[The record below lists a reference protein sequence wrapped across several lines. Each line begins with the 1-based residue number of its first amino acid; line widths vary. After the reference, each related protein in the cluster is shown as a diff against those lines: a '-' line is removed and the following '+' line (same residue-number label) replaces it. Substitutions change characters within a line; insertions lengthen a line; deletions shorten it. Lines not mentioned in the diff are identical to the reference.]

1 MPEPKN
7 VHLTL
12 TTVSGVAD
20 ILLLCV
26 FVSIPR
32 RPSVFRD
39 EKIVDEQYTVNL
51 ISRLTFSWTNP
62 LLATAKKNKT
72 LEQQDLP
79 KVGFNTRSKNLRAHF
94 EKVQG
99 TNKLWQK
106 IVRANWY
113 GLTIQLILC
122 CIVAVVSF
130 APQVTLLQ
138 VLRALEKR
146 DQGYD
151 SSFQAWTWVIALGLA
166 MLFSG
171 WIESWLHW
179 TSFSKVGIPI
189 FEQISAVVF
198 GKSMRR
204 KDVKSTGKKKD
215 PSAETNGDLL
225 VNKGSGV
232 KGEDTVPKE
241 GDEEEEEEEEAKTR
255 QSTINLIGVD
265 GKRVSDF
272 SIFSHIFPGSAIR
285 LVVAFSFLTDLIG
298 WIPLVCGLLVP
309 ILLLPLN
316 IFASTRYAKA
326 QDDLMKVRDQK
337 MALVTEALQGIRQI
351 KFSAF
356 EPQWHR
362 RVMDMRMKE
371 LNTQWRVFRF
381 DTTLIGIW
389 ILSPILLSAVSLATY
404 SLIHRGLSASVAFTT
419 LSIFEAIE
427 MTLSVIPELTT
438 DYLDAKVSCDRI
450 EKYLNGPEIEATV
463 TQGSTVT
470 LDNATIAFPID
481 EAENQEETR
490 FRLSG
495 LDLSFPKKE
504 LSVISGKTGSGKS
517 LLLTAIIGEADIIEG
532 VLTAPKPPPQHERY
546 DDQATAGDWIIDSS
560 LAYVAQIPWIE
571 NASIKNNI
579 LFGLPCDEQRFNK
592 VLHACALEKDL
603 EMLPDRELT
612 DIGANGINLSG
623 GQKWRVSFA
632 RALYSR
638 AGVLVLDDIFSAVD
652 AHVGRHLFE
661 EALTGELGRGR
672 TRILVTHHVA
682 LCLPKT
688 KYSVLLANGAAQY
701 AGTIEELQRSGNIK
715 ALLAHDVEVLEDS
728 SDDTAVD
735 DQDPELSGTLERVAT
750 NRSSRSRR
758 KSIIIDPQSEAKAAN
773 KTVAPKKFTEDETK
787 ERGAIK
793 YQIYKAYVFASGGIL
808 YWTFLWLVFLVNILI
823 FLGRSM
829 ILDHLFCDNC

>member
-298 WIPLVCGLLVP
+298 WIPLVCGLL
-309 ILLLPLN
+309 
-316 IFASTRYAKA
+316 Y
-326 QDDLMKVRDQK
+326 
-337 MALVTEALQGIRQI
+337 EIRQG
-351 KFSAF
+351 S
-356 EPQWHR
+356 R
-362 RVMDMRMKE
+362 RSHESEGSENGV
-371 LNTQWRVFRF
+371 
-381 DTTLIGIW
+381 G
-389 ILSPILLSAVSLATY
+389 
-404 SLIHRGLSASVAFTT
+404 HRGSTGYS
-419 LSIFEAIE
+419 
-427 MTLSVIPELTT
+427 T
-438 DYLDAKVSCDRI
+438 DQVL
-450 EKYLNGPEIEATV
+450 
-463 TQGSTVT
+463 
-470 LDNATIAFPID
+470 
-481 EAENQEETR
+481 
-490 FRLSG
+490 G
-495 LDLSFPKKE
+495 L
-504 LSVISGKTGSGKS
+504 
-517 LLLTAIIGEADIIEG
+517 
-532 VLTAPKPPPQHERY
+532 
-546 DDQATAGDWIIDSS
+546 
-560 LAYVAQIPWIE
+560 
-571 NASIKNNI
+571 
-579 LFGLPCDEQRFNK
+579 
-592 VLHACALEKDL
+592 
-603 EMLPDRELT
+603 
-612 DIGANGINLSG
+612 
-623 GQKWRVSFA
+623 
-632 RALYSR
+632 RA
-638 AGVLVLDDIFSAVD
+638 
-652 AHVGRHLFE
+652 
-661 EALTGELGRGR
+661 
-672 TRILVTHHVA
+672 
-682 LCLPKT
+682 
-688 KYSVLLANGAAQY
+688 
-701 AGTIEELQRSGNIK
+701 
-715 ALLAHDVEVLEDS
+715 
-728 SDDTAVD
+728 
-735 DQDPELSGTLERVAT
+735 
-750 NRSSRSRR
+750 
-758 KSIIIDPQSEAKAAN
+758 
-773 KTVAPKKFTEDETK
+773 TVAPTRHGHANEGTQHSVARLSFRYNADRYLDLEPDST
-787 ERGAIK
+787 
-793 YQIYKAYVFASGGIL
+793 FSGFSRDIFPYTSRTLRIGCL
-808 YWTFLWLVFLVNILI
+808 YNSFHI
-823 FLGRSM
+823 
-829 ILDHLFCDNC
+829 